1 VTHGDILILI
11 IVTLIAKQVGI
22 LDGVRPEHN
31 TMMQKLSRFMYRMWH
46 LMHSAVGVEKLD
58 R

>member
-1 VTHGDILILI
+1 MTHGDILILI

-31 TMMQKLSRFMYRMWH
+31 TMMQKHNRYGYRTWL
-46 LMHSAVGVEKLD
+46 LMHSVADVEKLD
-58 R
+58 L

>member
-1 VTHGDILILI
+1 MTHGDILILI

-31 TMMQKLSRFMYRMWH
+31 TMMRKQSRYGYRMWH
-46 LMHSAVGVEKLD
+46 LMHSAVDVEKSD